1 FECRV
6 DSGPF
11 EFCGYETDRIETAL
25 PDGSHTFS
33 VRANDAA
40 GNPDP
45 SPATRTFVVDATA
58 PEVKILTGPSG
69 PTVNA
74 KPSFTFEASGQS
86 KLECALDPE
95 VTQTEEPGWRAC
107 GGSTF
112 DDAATAL
119 GDGSYLFR
127 VRASDAAGNEALDF
141 RAFTVDGQAPDT
153 TIVSGPVGIT

>member
-1 FECRV
+1 GAFARCNALLPFGPFADGAHVFSVRAVNGAGLIDPTPATRSFTVDSVPPDTAIDFGPEGTVANRRPSFGYSSEDPSARFECRV

-74 KPSFTFEASGQS
+74 NPS
-86 KLECALDPE
+86 
-95 VTQTEEPGWRAC
+95 
-107 GGSTF
+107 
-112 DDAATAL
+112 
-119 GDGSYLFR
+119 
-127 VRASDAAGNEALDF
+127 
-141 RAFTVDGQAPDT
+141 
-153 TIVSGPVGIT
+153 